1 MKIIV
6 PMAGRG
12 SRMRPHTLTVP
23 KPLLPIAGKP
33 IVQRLVEDI
42 VAVCGQN
49 VDEVAFIIGDFGE
62 QVEKD
67 LMAVAESQGAKGSIY
82 HQDQALGTAHAI
94 LCAADSLEGP
104 VVVAFADTLFRADFT
119 LDIESDGVIWTKRVE
134 DPRQFGVVKK
144 NEEGL
149 ITDFVEKPQ
158 EFVSDEAIIGI
169 YYFKD
174 GGNLKAELQYLIDNN
189 IMDRGEY
196 QITDGL
202 ENMTRKGLRF
212 TSGTVNEWMDC
223 GNKDVTVETNSKV
236 LGFIHGE
243 EKLVASD
250 VVLENS
256 TVHKPCFIGAGVT
269 LRNSEVGPGVSI
281 GAGSQLDSVKAKD
294 TIIGEDSV
302 IQNIELD
309 NSMIG
314 NKVRFD
320 GRFTNVSIGDFSTL
334 DK

>member
-12 SRMRPHTLTVP
+12 SRMRPHTLTIP

-33 IVQRLVEDI
+33 IVRRLVEDI
-42 VAVCGQN
+42 VAVCGQD
-49 VDEVAFIIGDFGE
+49 VDEIAFIIGDFGD

-67 LMAVAESQGAKGSIY
+67 LLQVAKEQGAKGSIY
-82 HQDQALGTAHAI
+82 HQDVALGTAHAI
-94 LCAADSLEGP
+94 LCAKDSLTGP
-104 VVVAFADTLFRADFT
+104 VVVAFADTLFKADFT
-119 LDIESDGVIWTKRVE
+119 LNTQSDGVIWTKRVE

-144 NEEGL
+144 NENGV
-149 ITDFVEKPQ
+149 ITDFVEKPA

-174 GGNLKAELQYLIDNN
+174 GDNLRSELQYLLDNK

-196 QITDGL
+196 QLTDAL
-202 ENMTRKGLRF
+202 MNMTQKGLQF

-223 GNKDVTVETNSKV
+223 GNKNITVVTNAKV
-236 LGFIHGE
+236 LGFIQGKE
-243 EKLVASD
+243 DLVAAD

-256 TVHKPCFIGAGVT
+256 TIHEPCFIGAGCV

-281 GAGSQLDSVKAKD
+281 GAGSQLDSVKINRS
-294 TIIGEDSV
+294 IIGENS
-302 IQNIELD
+302 ELKNLD
-309 NSMIG
+309 LSNSMIG
-314 NKVRFD
+314 NKVSFN
-320 GRFTNVSIGDFSTL
+320 GRFTNVSIGDFTTL
-334 DK
+334 DE